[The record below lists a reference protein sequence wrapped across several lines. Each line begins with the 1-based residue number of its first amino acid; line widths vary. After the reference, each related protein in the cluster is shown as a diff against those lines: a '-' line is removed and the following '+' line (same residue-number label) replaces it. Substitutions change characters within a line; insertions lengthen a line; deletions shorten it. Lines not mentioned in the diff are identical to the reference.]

1 MDSLE
6 GSWPRWEIFHSHH
19 PWGVEELGSSQAGY
33 CTQDSPVTKD
43 SLTLKVNSVKVENPV
58 LKERKE
64 EKNKTKTKT
73 QRE

>member
-1 MDSLE
+1 M
-6 GSWPRWEIFHSHH
+6 
-19 PWGVEELGSSQAGY
+19 EELGSSQAGY